1 MVLSLDVKI
10 IGRGFKDSWLVI
22 GLPDAGLVGAISTA
36 HIVKV
41 LGLETIGHVESDL
54 LPPMIVVHQSKV
66 YDPMRFFGKD
76 GLMVLSSEV
85 PIHPSLVYPLGRTVV
100 EWATKEG
107 VKGLIMITGI
117 AVPNRLDIE
126 TPEVYAIPGTSEFRE
141 VLEKA
146 NIKSFEEGFVVG
158 PAAVMMRECIRRG
171 LPSIMLL
178 AQCFLE
184 YPDPGAAAQA
194 LLALNKILGLNID
207 VKPLLDEAEM
217 IRVKTRELMRRTA
230 EAMRQMRKSHEYE
243 VPLMYT

>member
-1 MVLSLDVKI
+1 MVLSLEVRI
-10 IGRGFKDSWLVI
+10 IGRGLRDSWLIV

-36 HIVKV
+36 HIVRM

-66 YDPMRFFGKD
+66 YDPMRLFGKN

-85 PIHPSLVYPLGRTVV
+85 PVHPSLVYPLGRAVV
-100 EWATKEG
+100 DWAFKEG
-107 VKGLIMITGI
+107 VKGLVLITGI

-126 TPEVYAIPGTSEFRE
+126 TPEVYAIPGSMEFKE

-146 NIKSFEEGFVVG
+146 NVKYFEEGFVVG
-158 PAAVMMRECIRRG
+158 PSAVIMRECIRRG
-171 LPSIMLL
+171 IPSIMLL

-194 LLALNKILGLNID
+194 LLALNKILGIEVD

-230 EAMRQMRKSHEYE
+230 EAMRQMKKSHEYE